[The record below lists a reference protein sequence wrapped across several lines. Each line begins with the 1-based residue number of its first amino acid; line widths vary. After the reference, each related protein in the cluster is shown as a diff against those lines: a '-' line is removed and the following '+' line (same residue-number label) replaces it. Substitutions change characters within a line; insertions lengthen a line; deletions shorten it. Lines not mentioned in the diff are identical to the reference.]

1 MLCMCAEPMA
11 VRSYMSG
18 PYTVVPQWLLGVQC
32 YCMGR
37 VFGLS
42 QSECVGWSKWT
53 LLPLQY
59 TTLFVECQ
67 LVPNMV
73 LCALGHVY

>member
-1 MLCMCAEPMA
+1 
-11 VRSYMSG
+11 MSVWAG
-18 PYTVVPQWLLGVQC
+18 ANGH
-32 YCMGR
+32 
-37 VFGLS
+37 
-42 QSECVGWSKWT
+42 

-59 TTLFVECQ
+59 TTLFVEYQ

>member
-1 MLCMCAEPMA
+1 
-11 VRSYMSG
+11 MSG
-18 PYTVVPQWLLGVQC
+18 LRIYSSTAVVVGCAGLLYGYGVCDVPQG
-32 YCMGR
+32 
-37 VFGLS
+37 
-42 QSECVGWSKWT
+42 ECVDWCKWT